1 MKNKIL
7 KSTIAAIIVVAIIFS
22 IGNFALSAYAGAI
35 SPEVEQESLVQDES
49 TTIPAQYESVP
60 VPSIEKTVSVTGMA
74 TTSVEPDLLRIQF
87 GVETQ
92 EKTAREALETNSE
105 LMASVI
111 SAIKQAGVSEDELNT
126 SLLNVYPVYD
136 SYHEKETGRYTQELI
151 GYRVSNILNVETPHL
166 ELAASVIDS
175 AVSAGVNKVDG
186 VFFTL
191 SPSLQQQIK
200 DSLLEQAVLNAHSK
214 AQTALSPLS
223 HTIIGVK
230 SINLSEFSL
239 PPPMPF
245 ARAYDVA
252 VEAMSL
258 SDGTQVFSANQD
270 VTATASVVFLI
281 GDN

>member
-1 MKNKIL
+1 M
-7 KSTIAAIIVVAIIFS
+7 S
-22 IGNFALSAYAGAI
+22 SA
-35 SPEVEQESLVQDES
+35 
-49 TTIPAQYESVP
+49 T
-60 VPSIEKTVSVTGMA
+60 
-74 TTSVEPDLLRIQF
+74 
-87 GVETQ
+87 VETQ
-92 EKTAREALETNSE
+92 EKTAREALETNSK
-105 LMASVI
+105 LMTSVI
-111 SAIKQAGVSEDELNT
+111 SAIKQVGISEDELNT
-126 SLLNVYPVYD
+126 SSLNVYPVYD

-175 AVSAGVNKVDG
+175 AVSAGVNRVDG
-186 VFFTL
+186 VFFML

-200 DSLLEQAVLNAHSK
+200 DTLLEQAVLNAQSK

-239 PPPMPF
+239 PPPVHFP
-245 ARAYDVA
+245 RAYDTA
-252 VEAMSL
+252 VEAMSF

>member
-1 MKNKIL
+1 ML
-7 KSTIAAIIVVAIIFS
+7 KSTIAAIIVVAITLS

-35 SPEVEQESLVQDES
+35 SPEVEQKNLVQDVS
-49 TTIPAQYESVP
+49 KTIPVQYESVP

-111 SAIKQAGVSEDELNT
+111 SAIKQVGISEDELNT
-126 SLLNVYPVYD
+126 SSLNVYPVYD
-136 SYHEKETGRYTQELI
+136 SYREKETGRYTQELI

-175 AVSAGVNKVDG
+175 AVSAGVNRVEG

-200 DSLLEQAVLNAHSK
+200 ESLLEQAVLNAQSK
-214 AQTALSPLS
+214 AQTALSPLD
-223 HTIIGVK
+223 HTIVGVK

-239 PPPMPF
+239 PPPMLFP
-245 ARAYDVA
+245 RAYDVT
-252 VEAMSL
+252 VEAMSF